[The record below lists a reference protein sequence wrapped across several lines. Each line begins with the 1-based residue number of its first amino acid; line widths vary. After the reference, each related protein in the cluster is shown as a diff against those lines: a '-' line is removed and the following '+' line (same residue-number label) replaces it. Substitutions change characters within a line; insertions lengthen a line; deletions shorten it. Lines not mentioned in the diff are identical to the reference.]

1 MEIWPG
7 KWWKRRGA
15 SVSTDHEQSH
25 DLPPHPHCSASVGG
39 VCAGGT
45 WACDRARTASDV
57 RRARRHPRASAA
69 ASPPSEPSTKPRAV
83 SVATGETST
92 TVVTDGGVDEAS
104 FEKAPRRY
112 YCDCCGELVQ
122 KLRRG
127 EASVRSQLA
136 EQLGSASTLEMTT
149 TSAATTAMT
158 KAKDAV
164 PEEKKSA
171 LGKLDSTDVD
181 MEQGEVIECARLLPA
196 DSLRHVGTTTV
207 CPTMNPTRLAC
218 FR

>member
-1 MEIWPG
+1 
-7 KWWKRRGA
+7 
-15 SVSTDHEQSH
+15 
-25 DLPPHPHCSASVGG
+25 
-39 VCAGGT
+39 
-45 WACDRARTASDV
+45 
-57 RRARRHPRASAA
+57 
-69 ASPPSEPSTKPRAV
+69 
-83 SVATGETST
+83 
-92 TVVTDGGVDEAS
+92 VDEAS

-127 EASVRSQLA
+127 EASVSQLA

-149 TSAATTAMT
+149 TSAAAAAAATTAMT

-164 PEEKKSA
+164 PEKKKSV
-171 LGKLDSTDVD
+171 LGKLDPTDVD